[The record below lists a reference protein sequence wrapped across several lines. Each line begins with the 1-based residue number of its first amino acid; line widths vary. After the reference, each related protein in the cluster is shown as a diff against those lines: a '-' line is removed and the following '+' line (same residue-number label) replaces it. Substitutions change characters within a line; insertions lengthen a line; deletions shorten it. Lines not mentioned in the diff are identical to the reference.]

1 MDFFPSETVRY
12 LTPDIRLSNQTPK
25 HHLCGCTAL
34 HPCREHRV
42 HSILLCLLQLQD
54 APSNEGADHV
64 CECAPSSELCAQGR
78 RQHPQP
84 PMSAFA
90 SLPRGGTSIPIV
102 VPVVPVLALLVLA
115 LLALVLF
122 LALALLARSAVRS
135 SSFWPF
141 SVWVQKSYPSLV

>member
-54 APSNEGADHV
+54 APSNKGADHV

-90 SLPRGGTSIPIV
+90 SLPRGGTSIAI

-141 SVWVQKSYPSLV
+141 SVCVQKSYPVLV